1 MQIFSNQYIRW
12 LANFYFLKGVTMRFH
27 QENSADYSF
36 AAIKTVRR
44 VGNGISKVPVTVTL
58 KG

>member
-1 MQIFSNQYIRW
+1 
-12 LANFYFLKGVTMRFH
+12 MRFH
-27 QENSADYSF
+27 QENSADYRF

-58 KG
+58 KR